1 MSDMELTSED
11 SPVSRGD
18 CPDLDAFEHYVRS
31 MRVRSEVHERIDSH
45 VASCPSCRSLL
56 AEIRSAERFLGRFR
70 GSETHDPNASIPR
83 GPAQPTETPR
93 QRTVRVEGYAI
104 EYLLAFGGQGEVY
117 KARQI
122 GTDRAVAIKV
132 PHGDTQRRPSTRY
145 RFEREIELAA
155 RLDHPCVV
163 RIFGSC
169 TLDDGR
175 LACVMEY
182 VEGEMIDQWAS
193 AVRAGGNAGLR
204 RIVGVMVQVADAIA
218 FAHLRAVLHRDIKP
232 GNVLVTPDGQP
243 RVLDF
248 GLAKSTESS
257 GDSFVTHTGA
267 FLGTLAY
274 AAPEQISGGVSE
286 IDVRT
291 DVYALGLLLFQSLTG
306 LLPYATDAPTI
317 EILRQIREVAP
328 PRPSAITPGVGDEL
342 DAIVLKALGKEK
354 ERRYASAAE
363 FRDDLRAWLE
373 GRAVRAKFDSRWY
386 VVRKSVRRHRW
397 AISGAA
403 AAIAVAATVSG
414 LGLVVREQAS
424 RARLADAVRDAQIV
438 EAHHVRMAEA
448 RAAALDNFV
457 FGENAAWDALLEPS
471 PVLVERGIEGVAATG
486 LHPTSSAYWT
496 LWEIYQRTPIIASVP
511 SVSVVEGGFVGADDQ
526 LATIEGDTVTRWDW
540 RRWSPVQRADFE
552 ERPDTLRSEH
562 DQSVVRLENGA
573 LYVSDASSNAWAPLG
588 TLQADGFRIGRG
600 RVAARSLDQQNLVLW
615 DTTRR
620 PVSIVKSFAAPD
632 PHAVFWYYFFFDSSG
647 RYLANIKQD
656 GGLTIIDAHSGEV
669 VYTSPDEHQA
679 LSPNL
684 TATQRPGEFVVSGID
699 GALSVRV
706 GADGHR
712 PEVRV
717 YPGLEET
724 GLPPETMYLVPRPG
738 VDRAVART
746 GLNMVWVVEAG
757 SPESPFRLIRNLLN
771 VRPEL
776 SNDGRYMAL
785 NHYGTPRVSIY
796 DFDARFVRRL
806 VYPAVPGPPEGRTV
820 FDIAFDAEGKAL
832 YAASVD
838 GSVRVFDPATGA
850 PAGVLTEGFRGGVS
864 RIAPADSG
872 VLIGG
877 HHIGVDPASLAL
889 LTPDGTLTPLL
900 TGRRRFVTIIP
911 GPDRTAWTLTGD
923 GAVARIDL
931 ATGTVLAKT
940 AMGILSPSA
949 RSMALTPSG
958 SLLIALQEQGV
969 RELDPQTLDFRR
981 VLVEKAS
988 YRRILPHPAEPDQFI
1003 AVGDDGMIR
1012 VWRLEERG
1020 PGVLVREFGSHAGP
1034 IYCVAAHPGGR
1045 LIATGGGAKESRDIR
1060 IWDLNTGRELAGLDL
1075 LDQSVFDV
1083 EFSPDGRW
1091 LAACGRIRLSHPD
1104 EGGELVLVDLAAPH
1118 RAFAGNLEYHI
1129 ARFTQEYG
1137 HTPSQAEGLRRLF
1150 PHQPAEGADAGL
1162 RP

>member
-1 MSDMELTSED
+1 MPDTELTSED
-11 SPVSRGD
+11 APDSRGD
-18 CPDLDAFEHYVRS
+18 CPDLEAFERYALS
-31 MRVRSEVHERIDSH
+31 MSDRSEVHERIESH
-45 VASCPSCRSLL
+45 AAACPSCRSLL
-56 AEIRSAERFLGRFR
+56 AEIRSAERFLDRFR
-70 GSETHDPNASIPR
+70 GSVTHDPDASTPR
-83 GPAQPTETPR
+83 APAQPTEIPR
-93 QRTVRVEGYAI
+93 QRTVRIEGYAI
-104 EYLLAFGGQGEVY
+104 DYLLAFGGQGEVY
-117 KARQI
+117 RARQI
-122 GTDRAVAIKV
+122 GTDRTVAIKV
-132 PHGDTQRRPSTRY
+132 PHGDAQRKPSTRY

-155 RLDHPCVV
+155 RLDHPGVV

-193 AVRAGGNAGLR
+193 GVRAGGNAGLR

-232 GNVLVTPDGQP
+232 GNVVVTPDGQP

-286 IDVRT
+286 VDVRT

-306 LLPYATDAPTI
+306 RLPYPTDAPTI

-403 AAIAVAATVSG
+403 AAIAVAATVAG

-471 PVLVERGIEGVAATG
+471 TVLVERGIEGVSAEG
-486 LHPTSSAYWT
+486 LPPASSAYWS

-511 SVSVVEGGFVGADDQ
+511 SVSVVGGCFVGAEDE
-526 LATIEGDTVTRWDW
+526 LATIEGEALTRWDW
-540 RRWSPVQRADFE
+540 RRWSPVQRAEFA
-552 ERPDTLRSEH
+552 ERPDYLRSEH
-562 DQSVVRLENGA
+562 DQIVVKLESGG
-573 LYVSDASSNAWAPLG
+573 LYVSDAGSNEWAPLG
-588 TLQADGFRIGRG
+588 TLRADGFQIGRG
-600 RVAARSLDQQNLVLW
+600 RVAARSLDQQKLDLW

-620 PVSIVKSFAAPD
+620 PVSIVRSFLAPD
-632 PHAVFWYYFFFDSSG
+632 PEFWHYFFDSSG
-647 RYLANIKQD
+647 RYLGTIKQD
-656 GGLTIIDAHSGEV
+656 GGLTIIDAHSGEI

-706 GADGHR
+706 DADGHR

-717 YPGLEET
+717 YPGLEKT
-724 GLPPETMYLVPRPG
+724 GLPPETMYLVPRHG
-738 VDRAVART
+738 IDRTVART
-746 GLNMVWVVEAG
+746 ELNMVWVVEAG

-785 NHYGTPRVSIY
+785 NHLDTLRVSIY

-850 PAGVLTEGFRGGVS
+850 LVGVLTEGFRGGVC
-864 RIAPADSG
+864 RIALTDSG

-877 HHIGVDPASLAL
+877 HDIGVDLASLAL
-889 LTPDGTLTPLL
+889 LTPDGTLAPVL

-911 GPDRTAWTLTGD
+911 GPDQTAWTLTGD
-923 GAVARIDL
+923 GVVTRIEL

-940 AMGILSPSA
+940 AMGITSVPA
-949 RSMALTPSG
+949 RSMALTPNG
-958 SLLIALQEQGV
+958 SLLIALTGRGV
-969 RELDPQTLDFRR
+969 TELDPQTLESRR
-981 VLVEKAS
+981 VVVEKAS
-988 YRRILPHPAEPDQFI
+988 YRRILPHPSEPDQFI

-1012 VWRLEERG
+1012 LWRLDTPG

-1045 LIATGGGAKESRDIR
+1045 LIATGGGAKESCDVR
-1060 IWDLNTGRELAGLDL
+1060 IWDLDTGRELAGLDL

-1104 EGGELVLVDLAAPH
+1104 EGGELVLVDLGAPH

-1137 HTPSQAEGLRRLF
+1137 RTPSQAEGLRRLF